1 MKDYLVLK
9 EKKSGKVMNLDFDVP
24 YILCRDT
31 QELLKNVGNMPE
43 IIVAG
48 WSPGW

>member
-1 MKDYLVLK
+1 MKDYLVPK
-9 EKKSGKVMNLDFDVP
+9 EKKSRKVMNLDFDMP
-24 YILCRDT
+24 HILCRDT

-48 WSPGW
+48 R